1 MCRDWGLSG
10 WDGSVVPFS
19 GPRLEKGRPAPG
31 SIRITKKGPYNG
43 PFFVVMMARPAG
55 FEPATPA
62 FGGQYSI
69 QLSYGR
75 KICNDTGASFDASSH
90 I

>member
-1 MCRDWGLSG
+1 MLAS
-10 WDGSVVPFS
+10 
-19 GPRLEKGRPAPG
+19 APLFAM
-31 SIRITKKGPYNG
+31 S
-43 PFFVVMMARPAG
+43 A
-55 FEPATPA
+55 A